1 MDKQGD
7 EGDEE
12 SKSDVKNAMEKLKA
26 KWDKLDDLSKANAE
40 KLREAAKQMD
50 WLTDLKDFEMW
61 IDEMRAII
69 DQSPTNFE
77 QLDQAQAAFAKHR
90 QRMTDVESQ
99 VRRKDRLEL
108 DADFLKKSGNFD
120 NDLIESKMS
129 DVNQK
134 YDALNALGLRK
145 ERMLNEHVKALELL
159 ASIQGENT
167 WISQKEQEVGMKN
180 EPKSKQEAEQDLQ
193 KD

>member
-1 MDKQGD
+1 
-7 EGDEE
+7 
-12 SKSDVKNAMEKLKA
+12 MEKLKA

>member
-26 KWDKLDDLSKANAE
+26 KWEKLDDLSKANAE